1 MQVDPKDTKPKNAKP
16 AGAKKPAPTPG
27 PGLNVTQFVD
37 LMRRLDSQKG
47 SLSNEQVRFV
57 QGALQRFEPETTGVV
72 KTKLALP
79 KPKKPKGQPLPSAG
93 TTIGTHPTPATS
105 EFIDR
110 MVRLENE
117 ADVLTAIQHLSDAD
131 VERLT
136 REQGFRA
143 SGPVVAREKLAE
155 TIFHLRQIERIAGA
169 GTNARKDEPM

>member
-1 MQVDPKDTKPKNAKP
+1 MQVDPKRKKAKVPEAKN
-16 AGAKKPAPTPG
+16 PAPG
-27 PGLNVTQFVD
+27 PRLSVAQFVD
-37 LMRRLDSQKG
+37 LMRRLDSQKDM
-47 SLSNEQVRFV
+47 LSNEQVRFV
-57 QGALQRFEPETTGVV
+57 QGALQRFEPEKAGVV
-72 KTKLALP
+72 KTRLALP

-93 TTIGTHPTPATS
+93 TTIGMEPTPATS

-117 ADVLTAIQHLSDAD
+117 ADVLTTIQQLTDAD

-143 SGPVVAREKLAE
+143 SGPQVAREKLAE
-155 TIFHLRQIERIAGA
+155 TIIHLRQIERIAGA

>member
-1 MQVDPKDTKPKNAKP
+1 MQK
-16 AGAKKPAPTPG
+16 
-27 PGLNVTQFVD
+27 Q
-37 LMRRLDSQKG
+37 

-57 QGALQRFEPETTGVV
+57 QGALQRFESEPTGVV

-79 KPKKPKGQPLPSAG
+79 KPKAFKNQPLQSTG
-93 TTIGTHPTPATS
+93 TTIGREPTPGTI

-117 ADVLTAIQHLSDAD
+117 DDVLTAIQQISDAD

-143 SGPVVAREKLAE
+143 SGPVVAREKLAD
-155 TIFHLRQIERIAGA
+155 TVRHLRQIERIAGA
-169 GTNARKDEPM
+169 GSNSWKEVVGSPPSHKGG